1 MEKFEK
7 IAEIL
12 DISILKV
19 KVILGLPLRECQAL
33 SAEKARDIFMGARD
47 EEEKYSALLK
57 WMTLTSSWDEAL
69 KAYQSVERES
79 DEEIIALRR
88 MVELITNFDQALTTF
103 TEADAVIADLGEE
116 YDPVY
121 ATFYDQSLA
130 SALTLCQNFEEARQL
145 WDLDVLGDEDRVLIF
160 PVWLNVC
167 QTSDNFEEMLTEFS
181 DEDSEENKVK
191 IEMINQRWQELFS
204 ERINSAKSFEAC
216 AEAYATCPPEQELKN
231 GAVKKWLQHCYSV
244 DEVESVYEG
253 IYTED
258 YSSEMEKDI
267 VKKFYQVMVGY

>member
-12 DISILKV
+12 DISTLKV

-33 SAEKARDIFMGARD
+33 SAEKARDIFLSTQD
-47 EEEKYSALLK
+47 HEEKYVALLK
-57 WMTLTSSWDEAL
+57 WMNLTSSWDEAF

-88 MVELITNFDQALTTF
+88 MIELITNFDQALATF
-103 TEADAVIADLGEE
+103 TETDAVIADLEEE

-167 QTSDNFEEMLTEFS
+167 QNADNFNEMLTEFS
-181 DEDSEENKVK
+181 DEDSEEDKVK
-191 IEMINQRWQELFS
+191 IEIINQRWQ
-204 ERINSAKSFEAC
+204 
-216 AEAYATCPPEQELKN
+216 
-231 GAVKKWLQHCYSV
+231 
-244 DEVESVYEG
+244 
-253 IYTED
+253 
-258 YSSEMEKDI
+258 
-267 VKKFYQVMVGY
+267 